1 MGPIQIMPNFNG
13 QIGLCDWGSSN
24 GLNLVFLH
32 DYLVCVCF
40 IIICVVGGVLVL
52 IVPKARYLS
61 SGIHFRNIYRENTL
75 ELWWTIIPIFIIIII
90 GYPSFVQLY
99 AIGINDKTKFI
110 TVKVTG
116 HQWYWRYEYSI
127 DFSSF
132 LKARRSVS
140 EGHNLRPHTN
150 LRDWKRVIGNE
161 VVSGDY
167 CLNMPDLLIGYD
179 SYTIRVSDGDIEP
192 GFRYGQHVDYPIVL
206 PGNSNVEIK
215 VTSADVIHCW
225 TVHGLGVK
233 IDAVPG
239 RVNSAHLSNLRP
251 GFTAWGGC
259 SEICG
264 INHWQIRA
272 EVEVLRYEDFITW
285 ALIWFYSD
293 LVDAD

>member
-1 MGPIQIMPNFNG
+1 MPNFNG
-13 QIGLCDWGSSN
+13 QMGLCDWGSSS

-40 IIICVVGGVLVL
+40 MIMCVVGGVLVL
-52 IVPKARYLS
+52 IVPKASFLS
-61 SGIHFRNIYRENTL
+61 SGIHFRNVYRENTL
-75 ELWWTIIPIFIIIII
+75 ELWWTIIPIGMIIVM

-99 AIGINDKTKFI
+99 AMGMNDKSKFI

-116 HQWYWRYEYSI
+116 HQWYWSYEYQINFQSL
-127 DFSSF
+127 
-132 LKARRSVS
+132 LKAVGGSVQDLSSNSVEFPLLSNSKDVTMPELLIAYDSYTMSVS
-140 EGHNLRPHTN
+140 EG
-150 LRDWKRVIGNE
+150 
-161 VVSGDY
+161 
-167 CLNMPDLLIGYD
+167 DL
-179 SYTIRVSDGDIEP
+179 EP
-192 GFRYGQHVDYPIVL
+192 GFRYGQHVDYPMVL

-233 IDAVPG
+233 MDAVPG

-259 SEICG
+259 SEMCG
-264 INHWQIRA
+264 LNHWQMSA
-272 EVEVLRYEDFITW
+272 EVEVLRPEDFITW
-285 ALIWFYSD
+285 ALVWFYSD